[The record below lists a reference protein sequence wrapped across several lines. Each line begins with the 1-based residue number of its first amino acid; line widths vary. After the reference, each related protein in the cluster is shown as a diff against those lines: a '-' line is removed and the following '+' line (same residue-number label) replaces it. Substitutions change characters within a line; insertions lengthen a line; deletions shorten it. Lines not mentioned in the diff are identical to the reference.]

1 MANTTATSPGTMAN
15 DSAVGTVAWSNVDN
29 AKVSDNS
36 YASRDFS
43 FSATSN
49 YLKAT
54 NFGFNIPTGATIDG
68 ILVEIEKR
76 IFGDGDVVSDNIVS
90 IVKANGSVG
99 STNKAIAGNWT
110 LIEAYSSYG
119 GATDKW
125 SETLTEADI
134 NDSDFGVVLSV
145 NGDEDD
151 RGFNSTARVDH
162 IRITVYYT
170 EAVATITGVSTMQ
183 GVQTITL

>member
-1 MANTTATSPGTMAN
+1 MANTTASPGTMAN
-15 DSAVGTVAWSNVDN
+15 DSAVGYAAWSNPDN
-29 AKVSDNS
+29 AKASDNS
-36 YASRDFS
+36 YAI
-43 FSATSN
+43 ATLTGGYEVSN

-151 RGFNSTARVDH
+151 GGYNSTARVDH

-170 EAVATITGVSTMQ
+170 EAVATITGVQSIQ
-183 GVQTITL
+183 GVQSITL